1 MWVFAKMNAARAQF
15 TVLVV
20 EDEWL
25 LRMDMA
31 DELLAA
37 GWQVQEATSGEEAL
51 SVLAREPDIDFLIT
65 DIRLGGATDGW
76 GVADAFRATHPD
88 GAVIYVSAN
97 PDLAVR
103 RAPGSVF
110 LGKPVEMRALLATCD
125 ALVLPQPA

>member
-1 MWVFAKMNAARAQF
+1 MNAARAKF

-25 LRMDMA
+25 LRMELT

-37 GWQVQEATSGEEAL
+37 GWQVQEAANGEEAVAL
-51 SVLAREPDIDFLIT
+51 LAGSSPVDFLIT
-65 DIRLGGATDGW
+65 DIRLGGTADGW
-76 GVADAFRATHPD
+76 DVADTFRARNPE

-97 PDLAVR
+97 PDLAGR
-103 RAPGSVF
+103 RAKGSVF

-125 ALVLPQPA
+125 ALVLPPPA

>member
-1 MWVFAKMNAARAQF
+1 MNAARAKF

-25 LRMDMA
+25 LRMELA

-37 GWQVQEATSGEEAL
+37 GWQVREAANGEEAISL
-51 SVLAREPDIDFLIT
+51 LEQGLPADFLIT
-65 DIRLGGATDGW
+65 DIRLGGSTDGW
-76 GVADAFRATHPD
+76 DVADAFRTRHPE

-97 PDLAVR
+97 PDLSAR
-103 RAPGSVF
+103 RAKGSVF

-125 ALVLPQPA
+125 ALVLPPPA